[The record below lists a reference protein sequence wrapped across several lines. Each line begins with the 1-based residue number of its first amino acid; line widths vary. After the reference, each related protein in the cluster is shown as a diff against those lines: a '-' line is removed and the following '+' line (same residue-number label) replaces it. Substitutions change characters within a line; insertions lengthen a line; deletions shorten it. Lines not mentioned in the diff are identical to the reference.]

1 MNRALLDHPSVR
13 AAQAQLAAAQAK
25 HDATVAEGLPS
36 LSASVGR
43 YINGR
48 PNTPLSPGASR
59 ETLASLQ
66 LTIPLFDGF
75 SRNYRIR
82 DTVSQINARQADLA
96 NVKANA
102 SLDVWRSFQTLR
114 AEAVA
119 VTESVELLRSAAALL
134 DAARER
140 LRAGAVDIQDV
151 ITAERDLANARQERI
166 RALAAWRTSRLKLL
180 ASLGRVGFWALDA
193 TQSLDPDTRQ

>member
-1 MNRALLDHPSVR
+1 VAL
-13 AAQAQLAAAQAK
+13 AQLAAAQAK

-48 PNTPLSPGASR
+48 PNTPLSPGDSR

-82 DTVSQINARQADLA
+82 DTVLSQINPRQADLA
-96 NVKANA
+96 NAKA
-102 SLDVWRSFQTLR
+102 S
-114 AEAVA
+114 
-119 VTESVELLRSAAALL
+119 
-134 DAARER
+134 
-140 LRAGAVDIQDV
+140 
-151 ITAERDLANARQERI
+151 
-166 RALAAWRTSRLKLL
+166 

-193 TQSLDPDTRQ
+193 TQALGPEKRQ